1 MPGPRDASWSEIPQ
15 RNPTSIRKVELR
27 NCFACNCCNCSC
39 ICFLCAWNLIASCL
53 PVVDWQYRVRRRE
66 LEKLWQK
73 FSFDK
78 WCCCFRAKSSRH
90 VLKFF
95 ESQTRRTKTAAIC
108 YLCSCFISFI
118 SFVSVVYAL
127 LPRTL
132 RFSAW
137 ISWLHSHKICLRKDK
152 FVPIPTVQGCF
163 TTQPLQLGT
172 QPDKSAAQIATLWIN
187 QPGSFATILALIN
200 WKIA

>member
-90 VLKFF
+90 VLKLF
-95 ESQTRRTKTAAIC
+95 ESQTPRTKNGCNYAI
-108 YLCSCFISFI
+108 
-118 SFVSVVYAL
+118 YAL
-127 LPRTL
+127 VLFRLFRSSLSSTPFCPELCVSLLGFHDFTRIKSVFARTNLCQFQRSKDASRPSHCNWGPNLTNLQHKLPL
-132 RFSAW
+132 
-137 ISWLHSHKICLRKDK
+137 CE
-152 FVPIPTVQGCF
+152 
-163 TTQPLQLGT
+163 
-172 QPDKSAAQIATLWIN
+172 
-187 QPGSFATILALIN
+187 
-200 WKIA
+200 